1 MFEMVKWPWN
11 VKLAWRVRLKKKPQC
26 KKAQGS
32 ENQFCRIKK
41 PKIRL
46 QKDISIS
53 FWMLRAAK
61 IDRLKKYAS
70 FILQIKIKYQDI
82 AFL

>member
-11 VKLAWRVRLKKKPQC
+11 VKLAGKKTQC

-32 ENQFCRIKK
+32 ENQFCRIKN

-61 IDRLKKYAS
+61 LDRLKKYAS
-70 FILQIKIKYQDI
+70 FILSYI
-82 AFL
+82 LSTTG